1 MGHYYSLS
9 PGAGMPKKN
18 DTEKDY
24 SKLLDTEV
32 PQLAEQAK
40 KGNLSGALEG
50 LFLLEKQTRQGG
62 DFTTCSKVARQI
74 IRVCYEAKEWKQ
86 LNDALVTLFKR
97 RGQSK
102 TVIQAAVQEA
112 MSFLDSMD
120 DVAVKTDL
128 IQTLRTITEGKIF
141 VETESAE
148 LTKRLAA
155 IYENTNEIKKAAKV
169 LQEVQVETLS
179 KMETQEKVN
188 YILEQVRLCLAS
200 NDYIRSLI
208 LSRKINQKLLVEDIY
223 QEEKIKYHHLMIKIF
238 HHQQSY
244 ADIARAYQ
252 AIFNT
257 PYVQENEEQW
267 TKYLKLLC
275 LYSVLAPFSSDQSD
289 IINRTSTLKK
299 LDQLPLYKQLLKHFL
314 TKELMNWPN
323 ILSTYKAELASFPE
337 FQGDSAKDLWDIFQR
352 RVIEHNLRV
361 VAGYYRRIE
370 VSRLCQLLSLEQLVV
385 EQGLSELVVNGSVFA
400 RIDRPAGVID
410 FTKPSAPVD
419 TLNDWKDNVSQLLNL
434 IEKTCHLVQRENMV
448 HQHAKARRTQVE

>member
-208 LSRKINQKLLVEDIY
+208 LSRKINQKLLLKDEFQ
-223 QEEKIKYHHLMIKIF
+223 QEKLTYHSLMIQYYQK
-238 HHQQSY
+238 HKKY
-244 ADIARAYQ
+244 AEIARAYQ

-257 PYVQENEEQW
+257 QKVQNDEMEWRLN
-267 TKYLKLLC
+267 LKLLC
-275 LYSVLAPFSSDQSD
+275 IYSVLSPYSLEQSD
-289 IINRTSTLKK
+289 LINRTNTLKK
-299 LDQLPLYKQLLKHFL
+299 LEELPQYKALLKHFL
-314 TKELMNWPN
+314 TQELMRWPTIREGYKQELESFDELN
-323 ILSTYKAELASFPE
+323 AEKRLS
-337 FQGDSAKDLWDIFQR
+337 D
-352 RVIEHNLRV
+352 
-361 VAGYYRRIE
+361 
-370 VSRLCQLLSLEQLVV
+370 
-385 EQGLSELVVNGSVFA
+385 LVVNGSVYA
-400 RIDRPAGVID
+400 RIDRPAGIIN
-410 FTKPSAPVD
+410 FTKPSEPMD
-419 TLNDWKDNVSQLLNL
+419 TLNDWRGNVNSLLNL
-434 IEKTCHLVQRENMV
+434 IEQTCHLIQRENMV
-448 HQHAKARRTQVE
+448 H